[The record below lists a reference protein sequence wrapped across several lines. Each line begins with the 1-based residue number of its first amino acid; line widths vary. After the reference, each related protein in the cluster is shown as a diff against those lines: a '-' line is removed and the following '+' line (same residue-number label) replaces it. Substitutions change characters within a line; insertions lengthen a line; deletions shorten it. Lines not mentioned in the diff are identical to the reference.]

1 MRKDMG
7 KRLTALFMA
16 VLILSTSPLDAMN
29 TYGVAAAGENYTTE
43 TAGEGSTDSQTQA
56 VIVDA
61 DDTEGTS
68 GGTVGEN
75 PEKPSENPDENGGD
89 TETSENPDENGGD
102 TEAPENPD
110 ENGGDTEA
118 PENPDEN
125 GGDTE
130 APENPDENG
139 GSEETPENPD
149 ENGGTEETP
158 EVPETPEETTEV
170 TDNPEDIEK
179 AVWKA
184 EDVSYQVGT
193 RDDFDL
199 LEGIEYDKEHYDL
212 SVKDE
217 GYFASIIVGDYVVTY
232 LLKAK
237 AEGYK
242 DIEFTRT
249 ISVYQD
255 PNFVIDGEVN
265 FKDLGDDDLSIDD
278 NGIATYSANSINVN
292 APGSPLDYLK
302 VSGDGWATLTKVM
315 YAPVNGVNRL
325 VYCLS
330 STKKTPYGSNS
341 LSTDFKQ
348 GLQEKMNYVLYH
360 GARYYG
366 SCCYNSAYSVGNTNK
381 DYYITSMAV
390 HMLNAWA
397 GYENGY
403 IFPENTINGMS
414 AEGREIYYK
423 ATALANDANKYYKSY
438 TSEKIFNRDFPTL
451 SVSGSDGWKGFTE
464 NGKQYYRTKQTWSL
478 KFTDVEGFA
487 GRGTVT
493 CKNKRTGET
502 MGKVVFDNANSQS
515 SSFHIVLN
523 EKNYAYIQSMGDTIQ
538 VKIKYKGYQ
547 LKATRYDSGGNRQP
561 IALIQFDGNPI
572 EKKLSVSAKTS
583 VQNIK
588 LYVVKKEK
596 GTDLLLQNG
605 QCKFEVW
612 EWNKNSQTY
621 KKKVDNLRWNGYE
634 ACYISNSLPV
644 TVLNQGKYK
653 VIETQSDSKH
663 KGNWVGKVKAKSSDS
678 DIILTATN
686 DPLPSKVKIKKV
698 DAATG
703 KAVSGA
709 QFAVYSDPKCTKLVI
724 TSSVSSSS
732 GEAITGEFTRTQE
745 IYWVKEIK
753 APYGYNR
760 SNEVKEVTVEPN
772 ETAEVTFE
780 NDPVY
785 FSLKVKKSS
794 NQNKNLGL
802 PGAVYG
808 VYSKSDCSSTSLLT
822 KIGPTDTKGEGVSGM
837 IRYYYGLNKVYVK
850 ELVAPKYYKLSNEIK
865 EVPVDAGNLTEGKVL
880 DVGTFYND
888 EDTTTVVVHKKDDEG
903 KPLKGAV
910 FQLYE
915 DAQCQKPVAKVG
927 PTDEKG
933 EATIQKFHPTQN
945 TYYLKEITVPTGYP
959 AQPNK
964 IYTATLKNGRLDAG
978 LDFNISNSNKIRVGV
993 YKYELGSGKSE
1004 PLAGAKYTLYASPE
1018 CNVLDTVAT
1027 LGPTSDNGY
1036 ALSDEFIYNA
1046 AYDGIYYM
1054 KETKAPFGYKTSDE
1068 VKKIDVSNAVKDGTI
1083 PYVTFYN
1090 KKYEVNVEVVKVD
1103 SKTNKPLKG
1112 AEFALY
1118 STKPAIYAPI
1128 KTGKTDKDGKVTFTF
1143 EPTQETYYIYETK
1156 APNGYHLNRDW
1167 KEGIAVHV
1175 SDSEEGTKTLR
1186 YTAKNDERTDTFPL
1200 TVTKKA
1206 TSYGTVI
1213 GVLAGFRFNIC
1224 AEDKTTGEVT
1234 ILGEITTL
1242 SDGKGTCENVKLV
1255 DNANYYLIETGVGDP
1270 QYTDSIGTIY
1280 PFEPD
1285 GTNPVEYEVK
1295 NELNPGKVRFRKL
1308 EKGTHQPLQGAK
1320 FRIYRDPECTDL
1332 VAETEATSTDG
1343 YTPYIALPNTTGSYP
1358 TYYVKEIQY
1367 PKGEGWKELEKP
1379 VEFSAPNT
1387 GSSQDVYIE
1396 NEKEEPSIVIYKY
1409 DSRTGK
1415 PLAGVMFE
1423 IKGPNIYA
1431 GRYVTTDENGYIRIS
1446 STENTYLYQ
1455 EIYQQIG
1462 QTYTVKETQAP
1473 EGYKV
1478 STDTQTLTLSYGENR
1493 VEFAND
1499 PHWYG
1504 IALLKQSSSDGKA
1517 IEGAVYGL
1525 YTSADCSPES
1535 KLTQLTTKNTFV
1547 YTDKIYVPDLK
1558 AGQSIWLRE
1567 EYVPD
1572 EYVLDTEPK
1581 EVKLDTEDAYT
1592 RCTVTDD
1599 PVEHLPIE
1607 IYKYGLKSDGTKE
1620 PLEGVQFYLNRTA
1633 TDKITSESIYLG
1645 NTSATGYIKEQLSED
1660 VTPGDYYLVEKVPH
1674 GYKNPENPRKIT
1686 LVQGNSNH
1694 FDVANVTDDSVWYG
1708 LSVYKIDED
1717 TKDPLQGVVFD
1728 VYADEACTVWLE
1740 ALTATNVNGKTFS
1753 KIYSDQTLANVWVKE
1768 RPDTVPYGYKVK
1780 NTPVNVQATT
1790 PNAYTEVIV
1799 KNEKIKKDICVDK
1812 KDSYTSEP
1820 VAGAKFALYE
1830 DADCTKLIAGPSITG
1845 ANGNVRFV
1853 NIPVSYQTVY
1863 MKELEAPEGYKV
1875 DPNAR
1880 EITLTADAVTQTVE
1894 WKNEREWTRIPVL
1907 KRDEYRT
1914 ELGGVQFEVYK
1925 DADCTDRVTEAGT
1938 ITTYTN
1944 GKGCS
1949 DIFPRTQEWYYLKE
1963 VSVGKHTE
1971 LVANIGRVFPVQTKA
1986 LENPNNP
1993 GEIPENEYKVI
2004 YNSTTPVEISVK
2016 KQDANTKAPV
2026 AGAVF
2031 NIYAMDDETTP
2042 LGVLGPTDADGIAT
2056 AKISLPSRVTN
2067 YFLKEVYVPAPYKL
2081 LEDWIPV
2088 NTSTSTVE
2096 QPAVVENEQQ
2106 PSRIS
2111 LTKVDA
2117 DTGEGL
2123 EGAEFAAYLT
2133 EDDAQKG
2140 VNQQFK
2146 IGPTDV
2152 NGFALSEEFF
2162 VKSSTYCIKEI
2173 KPPKGGYVLSNVV
2186 RRVEVPVG
2194 EVADAGIFENEKRE
2208 VSIPVKK
2215 IDGNT
2220 GAVLS
2225 GAEFGVYLT
2234 AEDARDRKD
2243 PIKLI
2248 GPTDNE
2254 GKAESEKFV
2263 PEQDSY
2269 YLIETKA
2276 PEGYVRS
2283 DVVQEVIIDDNV
2295 DPSEYTFKN
2304 YKNATYIEVTKV
2316 DSQDTN
2322 KKLAGAVFEIYTDQ
2336 ECTGSPIQVMDPTDE
2351 HGYSK
2356 SGSLPD
2362 DIDVFYLKEI
2372 TAPTG
2377 YKIAPVQE
2385 VAVLAG
2391 DTKPATVQDDPN
2403 PKQIEVIKQDQL
2415 TKRPLKGAVFTA
2427 YEDKECTKLLIE
2439 LPPTNESGY
2448 AISDEF
2454 YYDGKICYLKETK
2467 GPDEGGYFLSDE
2479 VYEVEL
2485 KQGEDEVSGLDVP
2498 IYNEKLTVDVK
2509 IKKTTSSGEAL
2520 AGAVFGVYTDPECE
2534 DLWLELPAT
2543 DENGESVS
2551 NTFTPDQE
2559 NYYVKE
2565 LYAPLGYKL
2574 SDEVDKI
2581 TITEDQKEY
2590 VVTRSNEPVWT
2601 KIRVHKYDAETKEDL
2616 SGAKF
2621 AVYSTVD
2628 CEPGTELKEIITGS
2642 DGTGVS
2648 DKILMTQDVFYVKEI
2663 QAPTGYIKTQTVWK
2677 VTAVENDV
2685 CAMLEVP
2692 NAKEGDEDQLVQVKV
2707 VKYES
2712 GTGTTKP
2719 LGGAYFTVYKD
2730 EECTQPV
2737 VEVGPTEELSGTAIS
2752 TKFVKEQDEYWI
2764 KESKAPVGYEL
2775 NQDVN
2780 PIIPG
2785 TDVNDLEEVAFYD
2798 DQKMIKIRVNKS
2810 DADDSEPVEG
2820 AYFKV
2825 YKTQADAEKQENEVC
2840 KIGPTN
2846 AAGVAEKSI
2855 QKEQDVYYLRESQKV
2870 MGYVRSDQVD
2880 ELIITGDVTDY
2891 YAENTPEYTKIQIK
2905 KIDAGT
2911 KEGLANAEFNI
2922 YTDSSCSDESFVD
2935 VLGPTDE
2942 NGYAT
2947 TGSIKQGKGVFYLKE
2962 TKAPDGYLLSDMTV
2976 EGPIHTS
2983 VGEVATWTVEN
2994 EKIPIS
3000 FTIQK
3005 KDASTRELMDG
3016 AKFALYK
3023 DEDCTEYVLDFTKK
3037 GKGIYSSGS
3046 FYATQSTYYVKET
3059 VVPEGYEEPEYP
3071 TKVNVLELD
3080 SENENDPVVTIWNTL
3095 TGVDTIRVSV
3105 NKVDA
3110 VTGDAVP
3117 GAVFGVYSKETCAD
3131 DELLTTLPETDAS
3144 GYAQSEK
3151 FVYIKGQDTYYL
3163 KEIGTPKWYVAD
3175 ADVIPFKVEH
3185 RAVLDENGDPTSEV
3199 MLYVSPQTIKNQPE
3213 QTQIQV
3219 KKVEK
3224 INGNLSE
3231 PLAGAYF
3238 KVYKRKEDA
3247 QKQQNAVCDI
3257 GPTGAD
3263 GIAKSEEFHR
3273 TQETPYYV
3281 RESQAP
3287 AGYILSSDIY
3297 EVETTVGG
3305 VSETDEIV
3313 NDPKIT
3319 DVQILK
3325 TTKDGKTPLAGAL
3338 FALYE
3343 SPDSRT
3349 PVTVFPLTGENGIAH
3364 SDPVNITQEW
3374 YYLKE
3379 LRAPKGY
3386 ERIETAIPVRL
3397 ENGETTYVGPLK
3409 NGSDMDEIHILKLE
3423 DKDFTPLAGAIYG
3436 IYENEDCE
3444 EGTEIG
3450 SIGPTADDGRATSR
3464 KFVRTQ
3470 DVYYLRELQAPEG
3483 YERSDQPI
3491 VVNLAGGDGTEENPV
3506 KVLDTKKMSQIKI
3519 YKYDTVLKEQIKGIQ
3534 FTAYL
3539 DKECKNKTDFKFAL
3553 TDDDGYAVSDLFT
3566 PTQDIYYVKE
3576 TGVPDDYPFQ
3586 IPDTVWEVSVISGET
3601 AKLEVANG
3609 ALAKIYIKK
3618 IAEKASKDGTD
3629 TPLSG
3634 AEFDI
3639 YKDAACTIKVGS
3651 VGPTD
3656 ENGTAS
3662 STSFTKEKSTYYLKE
3677 TKAPEGYKLNP
3688 DPIEATVT
3696 DLPQATTGDAT
3707 EGTPAAITPVWNTVT
3722 NAKLEGS
3729 ITIKKRNA
3737 DETPLFGAEFQ
3748 LEVYDEASSTWVSSG
3763 ITNQTTGADGN
3774 AVFEHLVPGK
3784 YRLTE
3789 VKAPA
3794 GYNLL
3799 NSSREITIPYEL
3811 NVADVKEP
3819 STGYTEVVGEKIYY
3833 YDVTLTF
3840 YNSLPF
3846 DIPSTGG
3853 GGMGGVTAGMALML
3867 GTSASAWLLKR
3878 KKRKL
3883 RAG

>member
-56 VIVDA
+56 VIVEA

-68 GGTVGEN
+68 GGTVGKN

-89 TETSENPDENGGD
+89 AETS
-102 TEAPENPD
+102 ENPD

-451 SVSGSDGWKGFTE
+451 SDSGSDGWKGFTE
-464 NGKQYYRTKQTWSL
+464 NGKQYYRTKKTWSL

-523 EKNYAYIQSMGDTIQ
+523 EKNYAYIQSTGDTIQ

-561 IALIQFDGNPI
+561 IALMQLDGNPI
-572 EKKLSVSAKTS
+572 EKKLSVSAEAS

-621 KKKVDNLRWNGYE
+621 KKKVDNLIWNGYE
-634 ACYISNSLPV
+634 ACYISKSLPV

-724 TSSVSSSS
+724 TSSVSSGS

-822 KIGPTDTKGEGVSGM
+822 KIGPTDTEGEGVSGM

-865 EVPVDAGNLTEGKVL
+865 EVPVDAKKLTEGKVL

-993 YKYELGSGKSE
+993 YKYELGSGKSK

-1103 SKTNKPLKG
+1103 SKTKRPLKG

-1156 APNGYHLNRDW
+1156 APNGYHLNPDW
-1167 KEGIAVHV
+1167 KAGIAVHV

-1186 YTAKNDERTDTFPL
+1186 YTAENDERTDTFPL

-1206 TSYGTVI
+1206 TLNGIVTK
-1213 GVLAGFRFNIC
+1213 VLAGFRFNIC
-1224 AEDKTTGEVT
+1224 AEDKTTGEVK

-1308 EKGTHQPLQGAK
+1308 EKGTYQPLQGAK

-1343 YTPYIALPNTTGSYP
+1343 YTPYIALPNTIGSHP

-1367 PKGEGWKELEKP
+1367 PKGDGWKKLEKP
-1379 VEFSAPNT
+1379 IEFGAPEI
-1387 GSSQDVYIE
+1387 GGVKDVIVE
-1396 NEKEEPSIVIYKY
+1396 NERDDPSISIYKY
-1409 DSRTGK
+1409 DSVTK
-1415 PLAGVMFE
+1415 QPLAGAQFTITGTGLPAYGETVSTGEDGYCRISPTETSWLYDKM
-1423 IKGPNIYA
+1423 IKGGAVIGETTYSIEE
-1431 GRYVTTDENGYIRIS
+1431 VTAPVGYSGFTHTI
-1446 STENTYLYQ
+1446 
-1455 EIYQQIG
+1455 
-1462 QTYTVKETQAP
+1462 
-1473 EGYKV
+1473 KV
-1478 STDTQTLTLSYGENR
+1478 TLNYGENKL
-1493 VEFAND
+1493 EFPND

-1504 IALLKQSSSDGKA
+1504 ISITKTAADSSTGIEGVIFGIYSNQECTEDSKLATVVTDADGKA
-1517 IEGAVYGL
+1517 
-1525 YTSADCSPES
+1525 
-1535 KLTQLTTKNTFV
+1535 Q
-1547 YTDKIYVPDLK
+1547 TDKLYYPQVKDD
-1558 AGQSIWLRE
+1558 QTVWVRE
-1567 EYVPD
+1567 EYVPED
-1572 EYVLDTEPK
+1572 YVLDTEPRPYTVVTNGWVHA
-1581 EVKLDTEDAYT
+1581 EIEDPL
-1592 RCTVTDD
+1592 VTNI
-1599 PVEHLPIE
+1599 PIE
-1607 IYKYGLKSDGTKE
+1607 IYKYALNADSTRK
-1620 PLEGVQFYLNRTA
+1620 PLNGIQFYLNSTN
-1633 TDKITSESIYLG
+1633 TSDITSESIDLGKTNENGYLH
-1645 NTSATGYIKEQLSED
+1645 KQLDIE
-1660 VTPGDYYLVEKVPH
+1660 PGDYYLVESVPD
-1674 GYKNPENPRKIT
+1674 GYMNPENPRKIT

-1694 FDVANVTDDSVWYG
+1694 FDVANVTENSVWYG

-1790 PNAYTEVIV
+1790 ANAYTEVIV

-1845 ANGNVRFV
+1845 TNGNVRFV
-1853 NIPVSYQTVY
+1853 NIPVSYQTIY
-1863 MKELEAPEGYKV
+1863 MKELAAPEGYKV
-1875 DPNAR
+1875 DPDAR
-1880 EITLTADAVTQTVE
+1880 EITLTADTVTQTVE
-1894 WKNEREWTRIPVL
+1894 WENEREWTRIPVL
-1907 KRDEYRT
+1907 KCDEYRT

-2042 LGVLGPTDADGIAT
+2042 LGVLGPTNADGIAT
-2056 AKISLPSRVTN
+2056 AEISLPFNVTN

-2081 LEDWIPV
+2081 LEDWIPA

-2096 QPAVVENEQQ
+2096 QPVVVENEQQ

-2140 VNQQFK
+2140 VNPQFK

-2152 NGFALSEEFF
+2152 NGFAISEEFF
-2162 VKSSTYCIKEI
+2162 VKSSTYYIKEI

-2283 DVVQEVIIDDNV
+2283 DVVQEVIIDDKV

-2304 YKNATYIEVTKV
+2304 YKHATYIEVTKV
-2316 DSQDTN
+2316 DSKDTN

-2336 ECTGSPIQVMDPTDE
+2336 ECTGSRIQVMDPTDE

-2356 SGSLPD
+2356 SGSLPE

-2391 DTKPATVQDDPN
+2391 KTTSATVPDDPN

-2427 YEDKECTKLLIE
+2427 YADKECTKLLIE

-2448 AISDEF
+2448 AISDKF

-2485 KQGEDEVSGLDVP
+2485 KQGENEVSGLDVP

-2509 IKKTTSSGEAL
+2509 IKKTTSAGEAL

-2543 DENGESVS
+2543 DVNGESVS
-2551 NTFTPDQE
+2551 DTFTPDQK

-2601 KIRVHKYDAETKEDL
+2601 KIQVHKYDAETEEDL

-2621 AVYSTVD
+2621 AVYPTVD
-2628 CEPGTELKEIITGS
+2628 CKPGTELKEIITESNGI
-2642 DGTGVS
+2642 GVS

-2677 VTAVENDV
+2677 VTAVENNV
-2685 CAMLEVP
+2685 CAMLKVP
-2692 NAKEGDEDQLVQVKV
+2692 NAKEEDENQLVQVKV

-2712 GTGTTKP
+2712 GTGTRKP

-2752 TKFVKEQDEYWI
+2752 TKFVKEQSTYWI

-2775 NQDVN
+2775 NQDVKQ
-2780 PIIPG
+2780 IIPG
-2785 TDVNDLEEVAFYD
+2785 TDVDNLEAVVFYD
-2798 DQKMIKIRVNKS
+2798 DQKMITIRVNKS

-2825 YKTQADAEKQENEVC
+2825 YKTQADAENQENEVC
-2840 KIGPTN
+2840 EIGPTD
-2846 AAGVAEKSI
+2846 AAGVAEKRVPY
-2855 QKEQDVYYLRESQKV
+2855 EQQIYYLRESQKV
-2870 MGYVRSDQVD
+2870 EGYVKSDQVD
-2880 ELIITGDVTDY
+2880 KLVIVGTVNDY
-2891 YAENTPEYTKIQIK
+2891 YAENTPEFTEIQVIK
-2905 KIDAGT
+2905 VDEDT
-2911 KEGLANAEFNI
+2911 REGLEGAEFDI
-2922 YTDSSCSDESFVD
+2922 YTDPACTDETFVGEI
-2935 VLGPTDE
+2935 GPTDE
-2942 NGYAT
+2942 NGYARS
-2947 TGSIKQGKGVFYLKE
+2947 GQIKQGKGIFYLKE
-2962 TKAPDGYLLSDMTV
+2962 TKAPEGYLMPDNAI
-2976 EGPIHTS
+2976 EGPIHTV
-2983 VGEVATWTVEN
+2983 VGQMATWTIEN
-2994 EKIPIS
+2994 TKIPIA
-3000 FTIQK
+3000 FNIEK
-3005 KDASTRELMDG
+3005 RDLSTKQLLDG
-3016 AKFALYK
+3016 AEFALYK
-3023 DEDCTEYVLDFTKK
+3023 DQECTEFVQNFTRT
-3037 GKGIYSSGS
+3037 GVGTFTSGT
-3046 FYATQSTYYVKET
+3046 FYMTQDVYYVKET
-3059 VVPEGYEEPEYP
+3059 VVPEGYEKPEYP
-3071 TKVNVLELD
+3071 TTVNVLDLYYSLED
-3080 SENENDPVVTIWNTL
+3080 DPKITIWNTS
-3095 TGVDTIRVSV
+3095 TGTETISVVV

-3110 VTGDAVP
+3110 KTSEALS
-3117 GAVFGVYSKETCAD
+3117 GAVFAVYKEATCTED
-3131 DELLTTLPETDAS
+3131 DLITILPETDGS
-3144 GYAQSEK
+3144 GYARSEK
-3151 FVYIKGQDTYYL
+3151 FAYIKGQDIYYL
-3163 KEIGTPKWYVAD
+3163 KEIGTPKWYHKNSKA
-3175 ADVIPFKVEH
+3175 IPFTVEH
-3185 RAVLDENGDPTSEV
+3185 REILDEEGRPTGETR
-3199 MLYVSPQTIKNQPE
+3199 LYVAPQTITNEPE
-3213 QTQIQV
+3213 MTWIQV

-3224 INGNLSE
+3224 IDGTLPK
-3231 PLAGAYF
+3231 PLEGAYF
-3238 KVYKRKEDA
+3238 KVYRRMEDA
-3247 QKQQNAVCDI
+3247 RNQENEICQI
-3257 GPTGAD
+3257 GPTGTA
-3263 GIAKSEEFHR
+3263 GTAVSEKFHR
-3273 TQETPYYV
+3273 TQEIYYV

-3287 AGYILSSDIY
+3287 TGYVLSNEID
-3297 EVETTVGG
+3297 EVRTRVDQMAQTKEF
-3305 VSETDEIV
+3305 ENERA
-3313 NDPKIT
+3313 
-3319 DVQILK
+3319 
-3325 TTKDGKTPLAGAL
+3325 TTKIRIVKTDQNGENPLAGAI
-3338 FALYE
+3338 FRLYKTPE
-3343 SPDSRT
+3343 CDDT
-3349 PVTVFPLTGENGIAH
+3349 PVLTFQPTGEDGAA
-3364 SDPVNITQEW
+3364 SSADFQITQEW

-3379 LRAPKGY
+3379 VKAPEGY
-3386 ERIETAIPVRL
+3386 TLSRTVIPVKPQ
-3397 ENGETTYVGPLK
+3397 NGETVTVEPIR
-3409 NGSDMDEIHILKLE
+3409 NGKDGDMAEIHIIKKDQNDP
-3423 DKDFTPLAGAIYG
+3423 DKVLAGAIYG
-3436 IYENEDCE
+3436 IYLTDSCE
-3444 EGTEIG
+3444 PGTEVG
-3450 SIGPTADDGRATSR
+3450 SIGPTKEDGSASSGT
-3464 KFVRTQ
+3464 FVKIQ
-3470 DVYYLRELQAPEG
+3470 NNYYLKELQAPED
-3483 YERSDQPI
+3483 YECSED
-3491 VVNLAGGDGTEENPV
+3491 VVEVNVEENEGTVEHPV
-3506 KVLDTKKMSQIKI
+3506 VLYDTKEQSQIKV
-3519 YKYDTVLKEQIKGIQ
+3519 YKYDTILKEQIKGIQ

-3566 PTQDIYYVKE
+3566 PTQDLYYVKE
-3576 TGVPDDYPFQ
+3576 TGVPADYPFQ
-3586 IPDTVWEVSVISGET
+3586 IPDTVWEVSVAAGET
-3601 AKLEVANG
+3601 TTIEVANG
-3609 ALAKIYIKK
+3609 ALAKIYVKK
-3618 IAEKASKDGTD
+3618 IAKKASD
-3629 TPLSG
+3629 TEEDINLFG

-3639 YKDAACTIKVGS
+3639 YKDQACTIKVGS
-3651 VGPTD
+3651 VGPTAED
-3656 ENGTAS
+3656 GTAVS
-3662 STSFTKEKSTYYLKE
+3662 GSFTMEKNIYYLKE

-3696 DLPQATTGDAT
+3696 EIPQGQTADSDTA
-3707 EGTPAAITPVWNTVT
+3707 EGSGGETITPVWNVVT
-3722 NAKLEGS
+3722 NEKVEGS
-3729 ITIKKRNA
+3729 ITVKKLDGN
-3737 DETPLFGAEFQ
+3737 ETPLEGAEFQ
-3748 LEVYDEASSTWVSSG
+3748 LEAYDEATSTWTTG
-3763 ITNQTTGADGN
+3763 IANQTTGADGI
-3774 AVFEHLVPGK
+3774 AKFDHLVPGK

-3811 NVADVKEP
+3811 NVADVTEP
-3819 STGYTEVVGEKIYY
+3819 STGYTEVVGDKIYY

-3846 DIPSTGG
+3846 DVPSTGG
-3853 GGMGGVTAGMALML
+3853 TGGMAGVTAGMALML